1 MIQKST
7 YPGPS
12 FTKLRAEKQELRDNF
27 DKEKDAPEKK
37 KSGNSEKSRFQF
49 APFLANH
56 SICQF
61 KDTQVYMR
69 DKKKKKQNSQRIY
82 RYPKGMRLRVMQES
96 LIAGYLDEMSRTN
109 QNRKATFNN

>member
-37 KSGNSEKSRFQF
+37 KIRQF
-49 APFLANH
+49 
-56 SICQF
+56 
-61 KDTQVYMR
+61 
-69 DKKKKKQNSQRIY
+69 
-82 RYPKGMRLRVMQES
+82 
-96 LIAGYLDEMSRTN
+96 
-109 QNRKATFNN
+109 

>member
-37 KSGNSEKSRFQF
+37 NQAILKSPDF
-49 APFLANH
+49 
-56 SICQF
+56 
-61 KDTQVYMR
+61 
-69 DKKKKKQNSQRIY
+69 
-82 RYPKGMRLRVMQES
+82 S
-96 LIAGYLDEMSRTN
+96 LLL
-109 QNRKATFNN
+109 F